1 MNREFKTPAACQPSR
16 REFLEKAGRTS
27 LGLAVATATLAHAQE
42 GARVTQGPFIDVHT
56 HITQKWGKAPELTA
70 EGLLAWMDSRGILQ
84 AVVLPLVS
92 PESWDHP
99 LTTDFVL
106 RVTEPYRDRLIPFCS
121 IDPRVPN
128 LSGYQAKVDLLKR
141 YIDAGAKGFG
151 EHKCGVPI
159 DDSGNMELFKACA
172 ELRLPVLFH
181 MDNERNMDT
190 PGLPGLARVL
200 EQNPEGVFIGHA
212 NGWWASISGDATQKD
227 MHDYP
232 RRPVMPGGAID
243 ALMDR
248 FPNLY
253 GDLSAGSGANAI
265 QRDIE
270 FGRAFVLRRADRLL
284 FGTDYLSPGQ
294 EIPQF
299 DLLRELDLPVDAW
312 EKVAC
317 GNARKVLGL
326 A

>member
-1 MNREFKTPAACQPSR
+1 MENSVRKNPSR
-16 REFLEKAGRTS
+16 REFLDRAGRTS
-27 LGLAVATATLAHAQE
+27 LGLVAASAALAQE
-42 GARVTQGPFIDVHT
+42 PAAVPQAPFIDVHT
-56 HITQKWGKAPELTA
+56 HITQKWGKVPELTA
-70 EGLLAWMDSRGILQ
+70 EGLLAWMDIRAISQ

-99 LTTDFVL
+99 LSTDFVL
-106 RVTEPYRDRLIPFCS
+106 RVTEPHRDRLIPFCS

-141 YIDAGAKGFG
+141 YIDAGARGFG

-159 DDSGNMELFKACA
+159 DDPGNMELFKACA

-190 PGLPGLARVL
+190 PGLPGLTRVL
-200 EQNPEGVFIGHA
+200 QQNPEGVFIGHA

-232 RRPVMPGGAID
+232 RRPVTSGGAID
-243 ALMDR
+243 VLMDR

-253 GDLSAGSGANAI
+253 GDLSAGSGANALK
-265 QRDIE
+265 RDIA
-270 FGRAFVLRRADRLL
+270 FGREFVLRRADRLL

-294 EIPQF
+294 DIPQF
-299 DLLRELDLPVDAW
+299 DLLRELDLPADTL
-312 EKVAC
+312 EKISRSNAC
-317 GNARKVLGL
+317 RVLGL